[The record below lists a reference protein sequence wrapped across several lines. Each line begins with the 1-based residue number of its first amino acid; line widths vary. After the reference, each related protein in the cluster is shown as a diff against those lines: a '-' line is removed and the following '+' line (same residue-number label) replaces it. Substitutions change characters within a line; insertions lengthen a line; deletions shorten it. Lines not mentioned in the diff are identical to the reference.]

1 MKLAYI
7 DNLYQVPRVRVE
19 LTSGVFQTSA
29 VTTLAISAKNL
40 CTRMGSNHRP
50 RVYKTRALTTEL
62 QVLF

>member
-29 VTTLAISAKNL
+29 VTTLAISAKKICAPGWDRTIDL
-40 CTRMGSNHRP
+40 VFIRH
-50 RVYKTRALTTEL
+50 AL
-62 QVLF
+62 

>member
-29 VTTLAISAKNL
+29 VTTLAISAKK
-40 CTRMGSNHRP
+40 SS
-50 RVYKTRALTTEL
+50 ALGWDRTIDL
-62 QVLF
+62 VFIRHAL